1 MRPTHFSLS
10 SCSQTSSLAAN
21 DSLLIDQLEKLWEDD
36 ENGRKFTRGT
46 ERNGSSPRE
55 MRDSPDPEEFPR
67 HKFVVDSGNGS
78 ISRLGPRGG
87 GIWNF
92 STVFRGLN
100 LGPGCRIFQ
109 LNPPCKLALA
119 WAPETQGC
127 ASSAADIHRPTE
139 ISFCLAPSVARD
151 VHTNTPTRRGTVH
164 VYTRIH
170 TMFGRICVRGC
181 RCTDSRGIEQESV
194 GGKGWRCRCSI
205 GVHTNKSR
213 PLSYALVIEGARR
226 KLSWRRWTILYIV
239 FTFWNRSQFG
249 PRMT

>member
-1 MRPTHFSLS
+1 
-10 SCSQTSSLAAN
+10 
-21 DSLLIDQLEKLWEDD
+21 
-36 ENGRKFTRGT
+36 
-46 ERNGSSPRE
+46 

-164 VYTRIH
+164 VYTRCLDVYVYVDVDA
-170 TMFGRICVRGC
+170 RIAEGSNRKV
-181 RCTDSRGIEQESV
+181 SA
-194 GGKGWRCRCSI
+194 GKGG
-205 GVHTNKSR
+205 GVG
-213 PLSYALVIEGARR
+213 V
-226 KLSWRRWTILYIV
+226 V
-239 FTFWNRSQFG
+239 
-249 PRMT
+249 